1 MAIID
6 FYEIGANQIFNNK
19 FTGYAY
25 LHFDAVTYFYR
36 YVEWKKGIDGDIKKG
51 TEYYTHFAKGLISGD
66 ATGLSKTTLYYWRFC
81 IRVGAVTSY
90 TDWNSVTTN
99 TYKTY
104 VFLPTD
110 PYYNLQTLKAVS
122 DDYSTA
128 HNAASGSMIETNQ
141 IGQQKWSTQFRI
153 FRSPGI
159 WDTTGIISAGVVSV
173 ALCGTHLGALIADFK
188 IVVQSGQ
195 PDFPHVPVVGADY
208 NKNNYGGIGGESE
221 TLVAGRGGYSFNLPL
236 GGDFL
241 NWIQNGLTKLM
252 LRSSKE
258 LAASPPTGSDE
269 HILAWPVYLMVECL
283 PPSVSIISFEN
294 STEYT
299 NRYKITGNVTAHGG
313 QALIGTGYAYNMSDP
328 DKPSNPSYI
337 ANTELGV
344 FERDNIYLQYRGWK
358 YYVFACAYNGQYG
371 YSNSIEFWTPVKVY
385 TYSPLNVTYN
395 SAYLR
400 GKLTNYQATI
410 LSMGFEYYED
420 GHPEEVQTVYYT
432 PIKSSGDFW
441 KTYAVFKGSTTY
453 HYRAFAEDSWGR
465 QYGPEVEFTTLTPPP
480 PTVTNVGA
488 TNSSVYARTVLT
500 GEISGI
506 FGTIVE
512 RGFEYKIQE
521 EEPATEDTG
530 TEVKE
535 TKDAGFADGEYS
547 LRNKE
552 LYDQQYIADNIVW
565 WFRAY
570 CKDDAEE
577 PNKYVANSW
586 MKNLPTVETGWNI
599 TGVMLSVGDPEEE
612 GYIRGN
618 FKVAGNHTS
627 LYDIWSNI
635 LIIGS
640 TGNDGAYTVNSS
652 TYNEVAEE
660 TTITVNQPVVD
671 ATVNG
676 IIAIS
681 NIDYNKADGNGNIV
695 SKGASDLT
703 ERGFEVKHE
712 YSGRLPDSW
721 KFEIGGFEGEPEQ
734 VIVHDDFG
742 VTIIDF
748 YWAGTLIKTVINTY
762 EVEEGHFNLAIGRMV
777 LGWPIMDDC
786 LVEGKNYKCRAFASN
801 EFGRSHG
808 EEIDFSTPA
817 RTYFSE
823 NPPTTGEIS
832 IIKNEI
838 IGNLPVGIT
847 VSRRG
852 FRYGTT
858 EAADEFD
865 VHEDGSFTN
874 GPYSAML
881 VDLLPDTTYYIYAY
895 IVVNGIVYEGNLEII
910 TTDPEGTEDEDEYPT
925 PHYSPHGQDYREV
938 ETKVF
943 AEVLASVGIIDFSG
957 GKKTL
962 PIDNHLIQT
971 NSNAKTIAD
980 NYLDRFKLAKT
991 RMTVTYPTPLPFE
1004 REDTVNF
1011 SFGELLFKKDG
1022 QGVALFKEDGEGS
1035 SVLMDQITMIIKK
1048 INSVSLTKT
1057 EESIEYSAVLDLEHE

>member
-6 FYEIGANQIFNNK
+6 FYEIGANQIYNNK

-25 LHFDAVTYFYR
+25 LHFDTETYFYR

-51 TEYYTHFAKGLISGD
+51 TEYYSHFTTGLISGE
-66 ATGLSKTTLYYWRFC
+66 ATGLKSTLYYWRFC
-81 IRVGAVTSY
+81 IRIGEDTYY

-104 VFLPTD
+104 AFLTTD
-110 PYYNLQTLKAVS
+110 PYYDLQTLKAES
-122 DDYSTA
+122 TDYFTA
-128 HNAASGSMIETNQ
+128 HNAASGGMIETNQ
-141 IGQQKWSTQFRI
+141 IGQQKWSTSYRI
-153 FRSPGI
+153 FRSPGL
-159 WDTTGIISAGVVSV
+159 WDTTGIISEGVVSV

-188 IVVQSGQ
+188 IIVQSGQ
-195 PDFPHVPVVGADY
+195 PDFPHSPVIGADY

-236 GGDFL
+236 WGEFL

-258 LAASPPTGSDE
+258 LVASPPTGADE
-269 HILAWPVYLMVECL
+269 HIMAWPVYLMVECL
-283 PPSVSIISFEN
+283 PPSVSIISFER
-294 STEYT
+294 SVEYA
-299 NRYKITGNVTAHGG
+299 NRYKITGNVIAHGG
-313 QALIGTGYAYNMSDP
+313 QALIGTGYAYNMSNP
-328 DKPSNPSYI
+328 DVPSNPSYV
-337 ANTELGV
+337 ANTELGI

-371 YSNSIEFWTPVKVY
+371 YSNSIEFWTPVKVS
-385 TYSPLNVTYN
+385 TYAPLSVTYN

-432 PIKSSGDFW
+432 PIKNSGDFW
-441 KTYAVFKGSTTY
+441 KTYTVFEGLTTY

-465 QYGPEVEFTTLTPPP
+465 QYGSEVEFTTLTPPP
-480 PTVTNVGA
+480 PTVTNIGA
-488 TNSSVYARTVLT
+488 ENNRVFARTVLT
-500 GEISGI
+500 GEISNVFGI
-506 FGTIVE
+506 IVE

-521 EEPATEDTG
+521 EEPGPEDIG

-535 TKDAGFADGEYS
+535 TKDAGFDAGEYS

-577 PNKYVANSW
+577 PEKFVASSW
-586 MKNLPTVETGWNI
+586 MKNLPHVLTQDMTNI
-599 TGVMLSVGDPEEE
+599 
-612 GYIRGN
+612 N
-618 FKVAGNHTS
+618 
-627 LYDIWSNI
+627 
-635 LIIGS
+635 
-640 TGNDGAYTVNSS
+640 
-652 TYNEVAEE
+652 
-660 TTITVNQPVVD
+660 
-671 ATVNG
+671 
-676 IIAIS
+676 
-681 NIDYNKADGNGNIV
+681 YNKADGNGIII
-695 SKGASDLT
+695 SKGASELT
-703 ERGFEVKHE
+703 LRGFEVIHE
-712 YSGRLPDSW
+712 FSGRLPNSW
-721 KFEIGGFEGEPEQ
+721 RFEIGGFEGEPEQ

-742 VTIIDF
+742 VTIIDI
-748 YWAGTLIKTVINTY
+748 YWAGTLTKTVY
-762 EVEEGHFNLAIGRMV
+762 ESYELEIGVYSITIGQM
-777 LGWPIMDDC
+777 LWGWPIMQDC
-786 LVEGKNYKCRAFASN
+786 LVEGKDYKCIAFAEN
-801 EFGRSHG
+801 EFGRAYG
-808 EEIDFSTPA
+808 EEVEFSTWA
-817 RTYFSE
+817 RSYLSE
-823 NPPTTGEIS
+823 DPPTTGEIS

-838 IGNLPVGIT
+838 IDNLPAGIT
-847 VSRRG
+847 ASRRG

-865 VHEDGSFTN
+865 VHENGSFTN
-874 GPYSAML
+874 GPYNMML
-881 VDLLPDTTYYIYAY
+881 PDLLPDTTYYVYAY
-895 IVVNGIVYEGNLEII
+895 IVVEGIIYEGDVEII

-938 ETKVF
+938 SIKVF

-980 NYLDRFKLAKT
+980 NYLDKFKLAKT
-991 RMTVTYPTPLPFE
+991 RMTVTFPTPLPFE
-1004 REDTVNF
+1004 REDTIDF
-1011 SFGELLFKKDG
+1011 SFGELLFKENG
-1022 QGVALFKEDGEGS
+1022 QGVAHFKEDGEGAA
-1035 SVLMDQITMIIKK
+1035 VLMDQITMIIKK
-1048 INSVSLTKT
+1048 INSINLTKT
-1057 EESIEYSAVLDLEHE
+1057 EESIEYIAVLDLEHE